1 MPFDK
6 PRRQAEAEA
15 EDVDPTFHSE
25 GGRGR
30 GSFSDCGLNRL
41 MRLISTFHLPWT
53 IIIGSGQHCAAICW
67 IFWVDQS
74 ADCESESIHSSART
88 LTDAGLH

>member
-6 PRRQAEAEA
+6 PRRQAEAE
-15 EDVDPTFHSE
+15 EDVAPTFHSE
-25 GGRGR
+25 LRGEGERKEKRGGRG
-30 GSFSDCGLNRL
+30 GFTDCGLNRL

-53 IIIGSGQHCAAICW
+53 IIIRSGQHCAAICW

-74 ADCESESIHSSART
+74 VSPFIRERAH
-88 LTDAGLH
+88 